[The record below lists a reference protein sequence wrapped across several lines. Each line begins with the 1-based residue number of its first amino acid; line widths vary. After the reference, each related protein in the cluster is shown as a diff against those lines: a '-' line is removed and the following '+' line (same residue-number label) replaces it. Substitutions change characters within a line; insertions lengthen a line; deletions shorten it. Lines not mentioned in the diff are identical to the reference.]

1 MSDVVFTGNQ
11 GEGLVWVGG
20 GGGCRRWAEGSD
32 LLLGSSES
40 RLRGMDEDCE
50 PLLPPHRS
58 AGLSGE
64 ARNRFRGSLML
75 DIFPEA
81 TFKQFFS

>member
-1 MSDVVFTGNQ
+1 MLCSRGTKGKDWWW
-11 GEGLVWVGG
+11 GEGGVGG
-20 GGGCRRWAEGSD
+20 GLRSVPR
-32 LLLGSSES
+32 LLGEQTP
-40 RLRGMDEDCE
+40 GMDEDCE